1 MPSEV
6 TSSLAFPKTA
16 FPAPAPRRRYK
27 TALSFVSPASSHDTF
42 EAHGDCFLG
51 VSLENSNFRQDKVR
65 SMAEWISR
73 RFPRCTVLVGDSIHR
88 ITLESTRGL
97 HPPEA
102 LSEALRLGR
111 AFIRDQT
118 PVFEELR
125 ERTDF
130 TFVRCSEIQSWDVYQ
145 GYHRVLRDYFDE
157 DAAFR
162 ASVESFGRRY
172 HTKHAQGASAE
183 ELERRI
189 RRSSDYFLE
198 EFAIFCCLKERGLPV
213 MLYPG
218 SFDTLYEIAAGA
230 HEGAPKEL
238 RELIVVSLQLRGR

>member
-6 TSSLAFPKTA
+6 TSALALPKTV
-16 FPAPAPRRRYK
+16 FPPAAPKRRYK
-27 TALSFVSPASSHDTF
+27 AAISFVSPAASQHTF

-51 VSLENSNFRQDKVR
+51 ISLENSNFRQDKVR
-65 SMAEWISR
+65 SMADWISQ

-97 HPPEA
+97 HPSEA

-111 AFIRDQT
+111 EFIRDHA
-118 PVFEELR
+118 PAFEELR

-130 TFVRCSEIQSWDVYQ
+130 TFVKCSEVQSWDAYQ

-172 HTKHAQGASAE
+172 HSKHSDGASPE
-183 ELERRI
+183 DLERRI

-198 EFAIFCCLKERGLPV
+198 EYAVFCCLKERGLPV

-218 SFDTLYEIAAGA
+218 SFDTLYEIAAGQ
-230 HEGAPKEL
+230 HGGAPKEL
-238 RELIVVSLQLRGR
+238 RDLIVVSLQLRGR